1 MIMPKPGHGR
11 SGGMSALIGLWLLI
25 AVTMPAWAGEESGES
40 LYKTY
45 CWQCHGMEGNGMG
58 INVRDMSVQP
68 RDHTDAKEMSTRS
81 DAELFKAIK
90 HGGQS
95 ISKSVLMPP
104 WDGVLSDDEIHRLVR
119 YLRTLCHC
127 QGSS

>member
-1 MIMPKPGHGR
+1 MITPVKWVAIFLVIAANASAMGAEAMTQGGR
-11 SGGMSALIGLWLLI
+11 
-25 AVTMPAWAGEESGES
+25 

-45 CWQCHGMEGNGMG
+45 CWQCHGQRGDGQG

-68 RDHTDAKEMSTRS
+68 RDHSDAKEMSSRS

-90 HGGQS
+90 EGGQA

-104 WDGVLSDDEIHRLVR
+104 WGGNLSDDEISALVSH
-119 YLRTLCHC
+119 LRQLCQC
-127 QGSS
+127 QHGG